1 MLNCS
6 QIRERPGGRV
16 DQKPPGDA
24 LLLAQLGAAMS
35 RSRRRQMPKSRLS
48 RRGPQDV
55 PDRANTALMGCSHTL
70 DLVAMQ
76 SCLAGLDASRCRT
89 EPTWLEYNVPFP
101 SPPQDGASA
110 NKSFFQRAN
119 LSIEYLACGWENR
132 FLPTV
137 VDRTN
142 DPTNF
147 WQDDILGIVIAKL
160 QWLKLGHTGCNGTHN
175 VAGDFYSSMFPSVSS
190 NK

>member
-1 MLNCS
+1 MYL
-6 QIRERPGGRV
+6 IERTLRSWVVRTPWI
-16 DQKPPGDA
+16 
-24 LLLAQLGAAMS
+24 LLLCKVVLLALTLPVAAQN
-35 RSRRRQMPKSRLS
+35 R
-48 RRGPQDV
+48 
-55 PDRANTALMGCSHTL
+55 PDWT
-70 DLVAMQ
+70 
-76 SCLAGLDASRCRT
+76 
-89 EPTWLEYNVPFP
+89 EYNVPFP

-142 DPTNF
+142 EPTNF

-190 NK
+190 NQ